1 MTSEAQ
7 PAPFTRARLRA
18 LSEWDRTLSAGLSI
32 RTRIILVLALITL
45 SGSASLAWPETFPRV
60 TIVPGMLLAGLFL
73 PPGPLVISFGYLL
86 AWMTVQLF
94 IYPGT
99 RTSAFVG
106 FGSVLAGMV
115 VMYVLSAS
123 RASRGLVGFA
133 GDRMLFEL
141 THRQRLLAQL
151 PPLPAGWRAECV
163 VAGADGEEF
172 SGDFLLCT
180 QSGRDHLEIVLVD
193 VSGKGLRA
201 GTRSLMLSSAF
212 SGLENSSTIT
222 RPPGPVTRA
231 MERSAHRDRAGIGVV
246 VGGRDHE
253 CVDAF
258 DVDRFLPA
266 ANSYLVR
273 QDWREGFATAVH
285 LDLDLTT
292 GSFELGVAGHPP
304 AIHFDSARG
313 RWESVLS
320 RSGPVLG
327 AMDGMSFPQTSGRLN
342 PGDALLLYTDGVI
355 ESRTNQLA
363 DGIDW
368 MLGAIETYGVSFP
381 GAAQRLVRGAQGG
394 SGDDRGVVLI
404 WRE

>member
-18 LSEWDRTLSAGLSI
+18 LIEWDRTLSEGLSI
-32 RTRIILVLALITL
+32 RTRVVLVLALITV
-45 SGSASLAWPETFPRV
+45 SGAAYLAWPETFPRV
-60 TIVPGMLLAGLFL
+60 TFVPGMLLAGLFL

-94 IYPGT
+94 ISPGT

-133 GDRMLFEL
+133 GDRILFEL

-212 SGLENSSTIT
+212 SGLL
-222 RPPGPVTRA
+222 
-231 MERSAHRDRAGIGVV
+231 
-246 VGGRDHE
+246 GRI
-253 CVDAF
+253 DA
-258 DVDRFLPA
+258 DRFLPA

-292 GSFELGVAGHPP
+292 GSFELGLAGHPP

>member
-1 MTSEAQ
+1 LQ
-7 PAPFTRARLRA
+7 RALVDHLTAAGHEVIDHGPLAYDAMDDYPVFVLRA
-18 LSEWDRTLSAGLSI
+18 AQAVAADPGSAGI
-32 RTRIILVLALITL
+32 VLGG
-45 SGSASLAWPETFPRV
+45 SGNGEVMAANK
-60 TIVPGMLLAGLFL
+60 VPGIRAAYAASIELAELAREHNDAQIISIL

-133 GDRMLFEL
+133 GDRILFEL

-212 SGLENSSTIT
+212 SGLL
-222 RPPGPVTRA
+222 
-231 MERSAHRDRAGIGVV
+231 
-246 VGGRDHE
+246 GRI
-253 CVDAF
+253 DA
-258 DVDRFLPA
+258 DRFLPA

-292 GSFELGVAGHPP
+292 GSFELGLAGHPP